1 MNSFEVSPAITSIDL
16 FQLLWIQFFTM
27 QLSLYLLYLLSC
39 ISPRSSIFKKYYY
52 HRFLL
57 PSLTHITIDCLS
69 VSTSSGCPCRKV
81 NTMAW
86 DCEVPS
92 MWVTMATA
100 RPGWGA
106 RSSWNPTLARG
117 LLPAAPVLLPVD
129 FVLGFGLTDLCFLLL
144 EADVEESGESSVV
157 RCWHVSKVM
166 QKNNVHMLWPIYN
179 WIFTYI
185 SHEN

>member
-1 MNSFEVSPAITSIDL
+1 MYSFEVSSAITSIDL
-16 FQLLWIQFFTM
+16 SQLLWIQFFTM

-39 ISPRSSIFKKYYY
+39 ICPRSCIFKKYYY

-57 PSLTHITIDCLS
+57 PSLTYITKDCLS
-69 VSTSSGCPCRKV
+69 VSTSSGCACRNV

-86 DCEVPS
+86 DCEVPN
-92 MWVTMATA
+92 MWVTIATA

-106 RSSWNPTLARG
+106 RSSWNPTLARS
-117 LLPAAPVLLPVD
+117 LLPAVLLPVD

-166 QKNNVHMLWPIYN
+166 QKNNVHMFWPIYN